1 MVDLVAAGVL
11 TRRRALSVARRTQD
25 ANPLHV
31 NDRVLTRFVAASGQV
46 R

>member
-11 TRRRALSVARRTQD
+11 TCRRALSVAHRMQD

-31 NDRVLTRFVAASGQV
+31 NDRVLTRFVAASDQA